1 MQMTFRFLAFRS
13 PARFHPLRDDNC
25 SYLWRPAMSHYLAG
39 RFMGITHLILTVSL
53 RGIINPFYRWR
64 NWVKECVGDFLSS

>member
-1 MQMTFRFLAFRS
+1 
-13 PARFHPLRDDNC
+13 
-25 SYLWRPAMSHYLAG
+25 MSHYLAG

-64 NWVKECVGDFLSS
+64 NWVKECVGDLLSS